1 MYGGR
6 ALWECPAGHTPM
18 EATAKI
24 VCDRLH
30 AGMTLECNTQR
41 ISKFSLLSSLRKG
54 GRLGGFPEVPFDSDY
69 SVGDD
74 TLSFLVLS
82 AYNKEPGNLMFF
94 YQDPHHGCQSS

>member
-1 MYGGR
+1 
-6 ALWECPAGHTPM
+6 M

-41 ISKFSLLSSLRKG
+41 ISKFSPSIFPPEG
-54 GRLGGFPEVPFDSDY
+54 GGDWGFPEVPFDSDY

-74 TLSFLVLS
+74 EYYTLSFLVSPSL
-82 AYNKEPGNLMFF
+82 
-94 YQDPHHGCQSS
+94 